1 MGSEILAGHTP
12 SGVDADQRAKRTD
25 EKRGHEPNMFAENP
39 SDVAAEIESDE
50 YAEFH
55 GPH

>member
-1 MGSEILAGHTP
+1 
-12 SGVDADQRAKRTD
+12 
-25 EKRGHEPNMFAENP
+25 MFAENP